1 MKSRLKWVH
10 WGKKKAKR
18 KITGYASVTINEQN
32 FPEFSLGLFSEIFSV
47 LLKHTAVCSLSLTGL
62 KILQN
67 KHMDVHTHTHT
78 HPHSPSPQGRPLFF
92 QPRRE
97 WWLSLSP
104 QSKRG
109 HRTPISCP
117 ITLPDSFIVL
127 LLHNFLS
134 PVIRSASGSCCAMR
148 TEVWRTSLR
157 RHSWLKWSPH
167 MVVFNLGR
175 LLNSAASHKAVFFFC
190 FTVNVLAC
198 VRSCGIE
205 WRRGKLWNNPKQ
217 KKGEPRKKPRNRYM
231 RRKNRPYK
239 RGLCPWNQDIY
250 SKHTSNLI

>member
-1 MKSRLKWVH
+1 M
-10 WGKKKAKR
+10 
-18 KITGYASVTINEQN
+18 
-32 FPEFSLGLFSEIFSV
+32 
-47 LLKHTAVCSLSLTGL
+47 C
-62 KILQN
+62 
-67 KHMDVHTHTHT
+67 THTHT

-167 MVVFNLGR
+167 MVVFNSGR
-175 LLNSAASHKAVFFFC
+175 LLNSAASHKAVFFSFFLFYCKC
-190 FTVNVLAC
+190 FSMCTIIWNRVKRRETV
-198 VRSCGIE
+198 
-205 WRRGKLWNNPKQ
+205 KQ
-217 KKGEPRKKPRNRYM
+217 SQTEEGWTEDKTKK
-231 RRKNRPYK
+231 
-239 RGLCPWNQDIY
+239 QIY
-250 SKHTSNLI
+250 EEEEQTL